1 MWLNIKKITLIICL
15 SNKNQFDFMNQHLSL
30 QHIANS
36 MQNLGWDVQIDSFT
50 EPNTVLGKA
59 VNFKNVI
66 ATLDK
71 NVSIYQFNNN
81 MVKSYNN
88 GFLRLEYI

>member
-1 MWLNIKKITLIICL
+1 
-15 SNKNQFDFMNQHLSL
+15 
-30 QHIANS
+30 

-81 MVKSYNN
+81 MVKSSFNIQQGNFEIGIYLITYCLF
-88 GFLRLEYI
+88 GRLLVAF

>member
-1 MWLNIKKITLIICL
+1 M
-15 SNKNQFDFMNQHLSL
+15 H
-30 QHIANS
+30 
-36 MQNLGWDVQIDSFT
+36 NLGWDVQIDSFT

-71 NVSIYQFNNN
+71 NVSIYHIMINRVESLTNNN
-81 MVKSYNN
+81 
-88 GFLRLEYI
+88 GILRL

>member
-1 MWLNIKKITLIICL
+1 
-15 SNKNQFDFMNQHLSL
+15 
-30 QHIANS
+30 

-71 NVSIYQFNNN
+71 NVSIYHIMNNRVESN
-81 MVKSYNN
+81 INQQQLNFKIVICLITYYVF
-88 GFLRLEYI
+88 GRLLVVF

>member
-1 MWLNIKKITLIICL
+1 
-15 SNKNQFDFMNQHLSL
+15 
-30 QHIANS
+30 

-81 MVKSYNN
+81 MVKSRCLIKRNFEIGIYLITYCLF
-88 GFLRLEYI
+88 GRLLVAF

>member
-1 MWLNIKKITLIICL
+1 
-15 SNKNQFDFMNQHLSL
+15 
-30 QHIANS
+30 

-71 NVSIYQFNNN
+71 NVSIYHIMINRVESQWNFKI
-81 MVKSYNN
+81 VIYLITYCLF
-88 GFLRLEYI
+88 GRLLVVF

>member
-1 MWLNIKKITLIICL
+1 
-15 SNKNQFDFMNQHLSL
+15 
-30 QHIANS
+30 

-71 NVSIYQFNNN
+71 NVSIYHIMNNRVESTI
-81 MVKSYNN
+81 MEIKIVIYLITYCLF
-88 GFLRLEYI
+88 GRLLVVF

>member
-1 MWLNIKKITLIICL
+1 
-15 SNKNQFDFMNQHLSL
+15 
-30 QHIANS
+30 

-71 NVSIYQFNNN
+71 NVSIYHIVINR
-81 MVKSYNN
+81 VKSNENANCKSRIYYITYCLF
-88 GFLRLEYI
+88 GRLLVVF

>member
-1 MWLNIKKITLIICL
+1 
-15 SNKNQFDFMNQHLSL
+15 
-30 QHIANS
+30 

-71 NVSIYQFNNN
+71 NVSIYHIMINRVESNINQQ
-81 MVKSYNN
+81 
-88 GFLRLEYI
+88 

>member
-1 MWLNIKKITLIICL
+1 
-15 SNKNQFDFMNQHLSL
+15 
-30 QHIANS
+30 

-71 NVSIYQFNNN
+71 NVSFYHLIINI
-81 MVKSYNN
+81 VKSNIAFGILKIVKKN
-88 GFLRLEYI
+88 HILFIW

>member
-1 MWLNIKKITLIICL
+1 
-15 SNKNQFDFMNQHLSL
+15 
-30 QHIANS
+30 

-59 VNFKNVI
+59 ENFKNVI

-71 NVSIYQFNNN
+71 NVSIYHIMTNR
-81 MVKSYNN
+81 V
-88 GFLRLEYI
+88 E